1 MSKLSRPDLS
11 PLGRGL
17 RSRRAL
23 LLLSTLVVVAGALA
37 VLVSGATF
45 AADGSATPVMP
56 RYDAD
61 SRLLVPEGFT
71 RWILAGSSLG
81 LSYSEG
87 ETGHEMYHFTL
98 IEPTAYEHFRATGEF
113 REGTMLALLLHDIGS
128 GATPARHG
136 RYAARAMALEMAVKD
151 SARNE
156 GAWAYYN
163 FTGAAGLAASARA
176 MPQRS
181 CQACHDEHA
190 AHDNVF
196 LQFYPLLVDAAPA
209 GVLPAS
215 LGGAFRLASQSA
227 APVAAPPAQSPA
239 PMQSTS
245 GAAEPLRALG
255 GLDPVHL
262 VEGRSELG
270 KPEIVATHEGFRYQF
285 VSEPSRAQ
293 FAADPERYSIQNETC
308 PVVDGAAIDPALF
321 AVHEKKI
328 YAFATADCVE
338 QFEASPASYL
348 DSE

>member
-1 MSKLSRPDLS
+1 MHRFIQ
-11 PLGRGL
+11 RL
-17 RSRRAL
+17 RVRLPS
-23 LLLSTLVVVAGALA
+23 LSTVVVLLAASAVALA
-37 VLVSGATF
+37 AGFAY
-45 AADGSATPVMP
+45 AADAEPVMP

-61 SRLLVPEGFT
+61 GRLLLPEGFT

-81 LSYSEG
+81 LSYTEG

-98 IEPTAYEHFRATGEF
+98 IEPTAYEHFRSTGAF
-113 REGTMLALLLHDIGS
+113 REGTMLALLLHGIGS

-136 RYAARAMALEMAVKD
+136 RYAAEAHVLELAVKD

-163 FTGAAGLAASARA
+163 FAGTTGLLASARA

-215 LGGAFRLASQSA
+215 LGGAFRVSA
-227 APVAAPPAQSPA
+227 RDAETRPSGVQSPSSDP
-239 PMQSTS
+239 PMS
-245 GAAEPLRALG
+245 GAAEQRVALG

-262 VEGRSELG
+262 VEGRTELG
-270 KPEIVATHEGFRYQF
+270 KPEIIATHEGYRYQF
-285 VSEPSRAQ
+285 VSEPSRAR
-293 FAADPERYSIQNETC
+293 FAEAPDRFSIQNETC
-308 PVVDGAAIDPALF
+308 PVVEGAPVDPSIF
-321 AVHEKKI
+321 TVHEEKI
-328 YAFATADCVE
+328 YAFASSDCVTE
-338 QFEASPASYL
+338 FEASPERFL
-348 DSE
+348 DGE